1 MERDRTQDNI
11 NPTSKKP
18 RYNDSP
24 TKQILAPVSPNTP
37 ARPSLNIKKPTTP
50 LISPFEEAVSLPSS
64 NNNTLKGAPDPSLH
78 QTAAF
83 RDPAASRSHAT

>member
-1 MERDRTQDNI
+1 MGRDRTQDSI
-11 NPTSKKP
+11 SPSSKKP
-18 RYNDSP
+18 RYNEIP

-50 LISPFEEAVSLPSS
+50 LISSFEEVVSLPS

-83 RDPAASRSHAT
+83 RDPAASRSHTT